1 MNAFDSVILTFLT
14 QIHLAP
20 LADHAIRVIAGL
32 YTFKGFLLI
41 PLLWWIW
48 FQPGES
54 REWRREMVIATVAS
68 GLLALAVGR
77 FMAHFLPFRTR
88 PIFNQD
94 LHLHFAMESL
104 RDSGLTGFS
113 SFPSD
118 HAMLWAAIAMGI
130 FLVWRTVGVLALLY
144 TAIFICLPRAYL
156 GFHYPTDLLAG
167 AAIGIVITWILTRNS
182 VRGRTAAPT
191 LRWMMRFPG
200 PASVFAFLVCF
211 ELVTQF
217 NDLLMLAHSV
227 AKVML

>member
-20 LADHAIRVIAGL
+20 IADHAIRVIAGL

-48 FQPGES
+48 FQPGEHS
-54 REWRREMVIATVAS
+54 GWRREMVIATVAS
-68 GLLALAVGR
+68 GLIALAVGR
-77 FMAHFLPFRTR
+77 SMAHFLPFRVR
-88 PIFNQD
+88 PIFNPD

-130 FLVWRTVGVLALLY
+130 FLVWRAVGALALVY
-144 TAIFICLPRAYL
+144 TALFICLPRAYL

-167 AAIGIVITWILTRNS
+167 AAIGIVITWILTRDAI
-182 VRGRTAAPT
+182 RARTAAPI
-191 LRWMMRFPG
+191 LRLTMRFPG
-200 PASVFAFLVCF
+200 PAAVLGFLVCF

-227 AKVML
+227 AKVV